1 MLLQACQSS
10 FLYIRPQNHAGLE
23 WSRGGKRGCGAPGDG
38 FGFCSSHGTIFSP
51 SSEPIFHDC
60 IVQCYP
66 LCPKASFHF
75 PHAEFCC
82 AWAALPIL
90 LSPGAGLGSEGSLG
104 MPPSPAS
111 PSPTAP
117 QKPQCSLSPADS
129 SSPRSPLFLACLQRS
144 AHACLALHNRAG
156 LCASARRPHKAGALP
171 AEEMSIREHQAIYKT
186 CLHPARG
193 PWKQPYLLLLLES
206 SPLGFIRT
214 RGVSCFCCCRN
225 PFFFLSPFCQH
236 KREHNMF
243 RNSALQPHQLFWG
256 LVGGCGKQS

>member
-82 AWAALPIL
+82 A
-90 LSPGAGLGSEGSLG
+90 
-104 MPPSPAS
+104 
-111 PSPTAP
+111 
-117 QKPQCSLSPADS
+117 
-129 SSPRSPLFLACLQRS
+129 
-144 AHACLALHNRAG
+144 
-156 LCASARRPHKAGALP
+156 
-171 AEEMSIREHQAIYKT
+171 
-186 CLHPARG
+186 
-193 PWKQPYLLLLLES
+193 
-206 SPLGFIRT
+206 
-214 RGVSCFCCCRN
+214 
-225 PFFFLSPFCQH
+225 
-236 KREHNMF
+236 
-243 RNSALQPHQLFWG
+243 
-256 LVGGCGKQS
+256 